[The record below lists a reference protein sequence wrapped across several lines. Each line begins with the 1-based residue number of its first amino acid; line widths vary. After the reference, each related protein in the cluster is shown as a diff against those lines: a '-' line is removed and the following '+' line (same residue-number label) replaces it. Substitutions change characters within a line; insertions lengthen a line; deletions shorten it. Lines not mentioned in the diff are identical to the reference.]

1 MGLELP
7 SPAEAPLVDALRNQ
21 LAALDPPLKH
31 NLESQGDN
39 LVITL
44 IDPERPARVTRTRTL
59 NRSLVA
65 NTPLLYDVIRDAIN
79 ELRAGGCHPPIS
91 EHEVFPDD

>member
-44 IDPERPARVTRTRTL
+44 IDPERPARVTRTL